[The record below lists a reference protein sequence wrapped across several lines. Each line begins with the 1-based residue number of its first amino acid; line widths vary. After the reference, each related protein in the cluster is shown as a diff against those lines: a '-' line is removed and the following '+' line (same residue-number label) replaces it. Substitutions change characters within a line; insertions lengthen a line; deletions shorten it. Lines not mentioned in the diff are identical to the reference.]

1 MTRNVPPAF
10 SRLIDLTSGPYDLT
24 VWIKPDADL
33 DGQFEAISDDDGE
46 RLSINGWMFELI

>member
-1 MTRNVPPAF
+1 MTHNVPPAF

-24 VWIKPDADL
+24 VWIKPDTDL